1 MDEALKNFGHALGR
15 LKRAYSEKC
24 GISSNYIRIYIDESD
39 NVTILPRPG
48 YGSLDDAIET
58 WVDIDE

>member
-1 MDEALKNFGHALGR
+1 MDEALKNFGRALGR

-24 GISSNYIRIYIDESD
+24 GISSNYIRIYIDESN
-39 NVTILPRPG
+39 NVTILSCPG
-48 YGSLDDAIET
+48 YGSLYDAIET

>member
-1 MDEALKNFGHALGR
+1 MDEALKNFGRTLGK
-15 LKRAYSEKC
+15 LKRVYSEKC
-24 GISSNYIRIYIDESD
+24 GISSNYIRIYIDED
-39 NVTILPRPG
+39 NNVIILPCHG

>member
-1 MDEALKNFGHALGR
+1 MDEALKNFGRALGD

-24 GISSNYIRIYIDESD
+24 GISSNYIRIYIDESN
-39 NVTILPRPG
+39 NVTILPCPG
-48 YGSLDDAIET
+48 YGSLYDAIET